1 MSEGP
6 SFVRA
11 LLLASHA
18 EALSGGTGDLITILG
33 RDSKPRGFSHKDIRH
48 ECRIMWG
55 ELDDKIS
62 ESSMRRLEKEM
73 PRVQLTVLPG
83 EGHNLMTSS
92 SVMLAVMESL
102 AADARKHRVRH

>member
-1 MSEGP
+1 
-6 SFVRA
+6 
-11 LLLASHA
+11 L
-18 EALSGGTGDLITILG
+18 
-33 RDSKPRGFSHKDIRH
+33 
-48 ECRIMWG
+48 WG

-73 PRVQLTVLPG
+73 PRAQLTVLLG

-102 AADARKHRVRH
+102 AADAGKHRVRS